1 MRCAIYIRVST
12 NREEQKTSLTN
23 QRDLFEEYVQEKGWD
38 IYDFYVDVESGTKAK
53 RENLQRL
60 N

>member
-23 QRDLFEEYVQEKGWD
+23 QRDLFEEYIQEKGWD